1 VNIDV
6 ITAVIYK
13 RGEDMKTMVIS
24 EFKAKCI
31 RVVKDVNRQKQPL
44 LLTLRGI
51 PVATVE
57 PIRNQPGKRI
67 LGSMKG
73 SVKISGDIVKTDFSG
88 DWEINR

>member
-1 VNIDV
+1 
-6 ITAVIYK
+6 
-13 RGEDMKTMVIS
+13 MKTMVIS

-31 RVVKDVNRQKQPL
+31 RVVKDVNRRKQPL

-57 PIRNQPGKRI
+57 PIKTQTGKRV
-67 LGSMKG
+67 LGGMKG
-73 SVKISGDIVKTDFSG
+73 SMKISGDIVKTDFSS

>member
-1 VNIDV
+1 
-6 ITAVIYK
+6 
-13 RGEDMKTMVIS
+13 MKTMVIS

-31 RVVKDVNRQKQPL
+31 RVVKDVNRRKQPL

-57 PIRNQPGKRI
+57 PIKSQTGERV

-73 SVKISGDIVKTDFSG
+73 SMKISGDIVKTDLSS
-88 DWEINR
+88 DWEMNR